1 MNDPDKTDFGFEKV
15 DPQEKTERVGRVFS
29 SVASRYDLMN
39 DLMSLGVHRLWKRYA
54 AHLVRPRPDS
64 SILDLAGGTGDM
76 AALFYPQLDDRGRLV
91 VSDIN
96 GDMLR
101 AGRERLLDKGMV
113 AIDFVQADAE
123 VLPFRDHS
131 FDRISIAFGLRNIT
145 NKERALRAMHQC
157 LRFGGAVIILEF
169 SRVVLPLLDKLY
181 HAYSFNLIPL
191 LGKFVTGD
199 EDSYRYLVE
208 SIRVHPDQD
217 TLKAMLEDA
226 GFSRVTY
233 YNLSGGVVAVHTG
246 YKL

>member
-1 MNDPDKTDFGFEKV
+1 MNDSDDTDYGFERV
-15 DPQEKTERVGRVFS
+15 APQEKTERVGRVFS

-54 AHLVRPRPDS
+54 VHLARPRPDA

-76 AALFYPQLDDRGRLV
+76 AALFHPQLDERGRLV

-101 AGRERLLDKGMV
+101 AGRERLLDRGMTG
-113 AIDFVQADAE
+113 IEYVQADAE
-123 VLPFRDHS
+123 ALPFRDHS
-131 FDRISIAFGLRNIT
+131 FDRVSIAFGLRNVT
-145 NKERALRAMHQC
+145 RKKRALRAMFAS
-157 LRFGGAVIILEF
+157 LRYSGAVIILEF
-169 SRVVLPLLDKLY
+169 SRVVLPLLDRLY

-191 LGKFVTGD
+191 LGKVIAGD
-199 EDSYRYLVE
+199 ADSYRYLVE
-208 SIRVHPDQD
+208 SIRVHPDQE

-233 YNLSGGVVAVHTG
+233 YNLSGGIVAVHIG